1 MLVLLLLNTKS
12 IWAKASDYN
21 LNKVAFKMDIQSAK
35 GPDSLFKSKQDSL
48 QKDSNYLPRTSAALK
63 SIVNYSCKDSIVYNT
78 DNKTSTL
85 FGESGVDYE
94 DLSIKSYQIAININK
109 NTVHAIGFKDSTD
122 QLTQTPI
129 FKQAGS
135 EYKVEEATFNYETK
149 RGIMKEFKTN
159 EGEGFIKG
167 EKVKRDENNNFY
179 INHSYYT
186 TCSEE
191 HPHFYIAAEKLK
203 VIPGKKVIT
212 GPANLVIEGVRTPL
226 FVPLGIFPLKR
237 GQQSGIIIPSYGNA
251 VGRGFFL
258 AQGGYYLGLGDHY
271 DLTLLGDIYTN
282 TSWKLGGKFNY
293 NYKYKYAGSFNANY
307 AFNKQNNP
315 EDPNYNQFK
324 TFQVQWNHRVDA
336 KARPGVNFG
345 ADVNI
350 VGNQY
355 LVYNAYSA
363 QSFNNVLNSSV
374 YFGKVFNKGK
384 QSLNSSAR
392 ASQNLQTRD
401 LSLTLPDL
409 TFTVASF
416 QPFKPKSKP
425 TAENWYEKIS
435 MNYTGAFQQLINTKD
450 SILFKERS
458 SNEWKKYTDTAFSN
472 GVRHA
477 ISVQN
482 SFNLFKFYTFS
493 MGFDY
498 NETWTFKTRQKT
510 WNESTRA
517 IENSFNNGFDRAY
530 SFSFRTGVSTRWY
543 GMKNFKKG
551 KLAAIRHV
559 MNPSADFSYAPDFS
573 ADQFGFY
580 NKVQKDTAGNFDKYS
595 RFEGTLFGGPGA
607 GRQGNIN
614 FSLDNNLEIKWK
626 KGKDTAQKVTKVK
639 IIESLRGSGSYNLLA
654 DSLNLSLINVSG
666 RTTLFK
672 FVSING
678 GAVFDPYQNILVE
691 TGAYKSYLR
700 INRFNFENG
709 SPAILTTS
717 NLGLSA
723 SLNQE
728 MFKGKEEKTKKRQ
741 KEMEALGFMPLS
753 MPWSFSFN
761 YTISYDYRNKLN
773 KNYEGMTQTL
783 SGSGNINPT
792 KNWFINFNTG
802 YDFKLN
808 KISHISIDLR
818 RDLHCWQFT
827 FNWTPLSAYGTNYF
841 LFNINVKSS
850 VLQDLKIPKKKDWYD
865 DRKI

>member
-1 MLVLLLLNTKS
+1 LLLHTIELKAESIKPKS
-12 IWAKASDYN
+12 TIPST
-21 LNKVAFKMDIQSAK
+21 LSSRDIGQAA
-35 GPDSLFKSKQDSL
+35 DSLVQTKQDSL
-48 QKDSNYLPRTSAALK
+48 KNDSNYLPRTSAALK
-63 SIVNYSCKDSIVYNT
+63 SLVSYACKDSIVYHT
-78 DNKTSTL
+78 STKTSTL
-85 FGESGVDYE
+85 FGESDVNYE

-109 NTVHAIGFKDSTD
+109 NTVHAIGVKDSTD
-122 QLTQTPI
+122 KLTQTPV
-129 FKQAGS
+129 FKQGGS

-167 EKVKRDENNNFY
+167 EKVKRDENNNFF

-186 TCSEE
+186 TCSDD

-282 TSWKLGGKFNY
+282 TSWKLGGRFNY
-293 NYKYKYAGSFNANY
+293 NFKYKYAGSFNANFAY
-307 AFNKQNNP
+307 NKQNNP
-315 EDPNYNQFK
+315 EDPNYSQFK

-336 KARPGVNFG
+336 KARPGVTFG

-355 LVYNAYSA
+355 LVYNAYSD

-401 LSLTLPDL
+401 ISLTLPDL

-425 TAENWYEKIS
+425 TADHWYEKIS
-435 MNYTGAFQQLINTKD
+435 MNYTGLFQQIINTKD
-450 SILFKERS
+450 SLLFKERS
-458 SNEWKKYTDTAFSN
+458 GTEWQKYTDTAFNN
-472 GVRHA
+472 GLRHA
-477 ISVQN
+477 VNIQN
-482 SFNLFKFYTFS
+482 SFNLFKYYTLS
-493 MGFDY
+493 MGMDY
-498 NETWTFKTRQKT
+498 NESWTFKTRQKT
-510 WNESTRA
+510 WDESSRT
-517 IENSFNNGFDRAY
+517 IKSTFNSGFDRAY
-530 SFSFRTGVSTRWY
+530 SFSFRAGLSTRWY
-543 GMKNFKKG
+543 GLKNFKKG

-573 ADQFGFY
+573 ADRYGFY
-580 NKVQKDTAGNFDKYS
+580 SKVQKDTSDNFEKYS

-614 FSLDNNLEIKWK
+614 FSLDNNLEVKWK
-626 KGKDTAQKVTKVK
+626 KGKDTAQKITKVK

-654 DSLNLSLINVSG
+654 DSLNLSIINVSG

-672 FVSING
+672 FISIIG
-678 GAVFDPYQNILVE
+678 GAVFDPYQNIIVE
-691 TGAYKSYLR
+691 SGNFKSYRR
-700 INRFNFENG
+700 INRFNFDNG
-709 SPAILTTS
+709 IPAILTAS
-717 NLGLSA
+717 NMGLSA
-723 SLNQE
+723 SLNQDL
-728 MFKGKEEKTKKRQ
+728 FKGKEEKSKLRK
-741 KEMEALGFMPLS
+741 KEMETLGFIPMN
-753 MPWSFSFN
+753 MPWSLSFN
-761 YTISYDYRNKLN
+761 YTIAYDYRSKLSKVN
-773 KNYEGMTQTL
+773 DGMTQTL

-802 YDFKLN
+802 FDFRLN